1 MADLHTMY
9 RVMILYML
17 NQVEYPLTNTQIT
30 NFILEKEYTNYFTV
44 QEILSDLISSQLIT
58 AESTH
63 NNTRYRITPYGQE
76 SLGFFPVKISDAIKE
91 DIRTYFVEHDFDLK
105 QETSVYADY
114 YKVPGEG
121 YAVRCRI
128 RNLET
133 DIVDLTLHVSGRQQA
148 EAVCQNWKKN
158 HFPIYETL
166 MDILL
171 K

>member
-1 MADLHTMY
+1 M
-9 RVMILYML
+9 
-17 NQVEYPLTNTQIT
+17 
-30 NFILEKEYTNYFTV
+30 
-44 QEILSDLISSQLIT
+44 
-58 AESTH
+58 
-63 NNTRYRITPYGQE
+63 
-76 SLGFFPVKISDAIKE
+76 
-91 DIRTYFVEHDFDLK
+91 EHDFDLK

>member
-1 MADLHTMY
+1 
-9 RVMILYML
+9 V
-17 NQVEYPLTNTQIT
+17 
-30 NFILEKEYTNYFTV
+30 K
-44 QEILSDLISSQLIT
+44 
-58 AESTH
+58 H
-63 NNTRYRITPYGQE
+63 N
-76 SLGFFPVKISDAIKE
+76 
-91 DIRTYFVEHDFDLK
+91 FDLK

-128 RNLET
+128 RNLEA

-148 EAVCQNWKKN
+148 EAVCLNWKKN

-166 MDILL
+166 MDTLL

>member
-9 RVMILYML
+9 RIMILYML

-44 QEILSDLISSQLIT
+44 QETLSDLLTSELIT
-58 AESTH
+58 AEPTH
-63 NNTRYRITPYGQE
+63 NNTRYRITDEGQTT
-76 SLGFFPVKISDAIKE
+76 LGFFHEKISDAIKE
-91 DIRTYFVEHDFDLK
+91 DIRNYFLDHNFDLK
-105 QETSVYADY
+105 QETSIYADY

-133 DIVDLTLHVSGRQQA
+133 DIVDLTLHVSQRQQA
-148 EAVCQNWKKN
+148 EAICQNWKKYN
-158 HFPIYETL
+158 FDIYETL
-166 MDILL
+166 MDTLL

>member
-1 MADLHTMY
+1 MPCA
-9 RVMILYML
+9 
-17 NQVEYPLTNTQIT
+17 
-30 NFILEKEYTNYFTV
+30 
-44 QEILSDLISSQLIT
+44 
-58 AESTH
+58 
-63 NNTRYRITPYGQE
+63 
-76 SLGFFPVKISDAIKE
+76 
-91 DIRTYFVEHDFDLK
+91 
-105 QETSVYADY
+105 
-114 YKVPGEG
+114 
-121 YAVRCRI
+121 CRI

>member
-1 MADLHTMY
+1 M
-9 RVMILYML
+9 
-17 NQVEYPLTNTQIT
+17 
-30 NFILEKEYTNYFTV
+30 
-44 QEILSDLISSQLIT
+44 IT

-76 SLGFFPVKISDAIKE
+76 TLGFFHVKISDAIKE